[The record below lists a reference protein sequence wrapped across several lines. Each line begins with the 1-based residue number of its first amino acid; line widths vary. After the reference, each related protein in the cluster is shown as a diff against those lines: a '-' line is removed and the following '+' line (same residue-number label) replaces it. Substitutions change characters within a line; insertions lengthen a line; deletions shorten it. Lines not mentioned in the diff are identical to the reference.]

1 MSGLTPTH
9 LLLILA
15 VALIVIGPGKLP
27 EVGAALGKSIREFK
41 RATGDLTDTLTT
53 PQANPPAPQAP
64 PPAAYPSPAPYQP
77 APYQPAP
84 FEPVAGAV
92 APPPA
97 PLGYPAPAGNPA
109 AGPQSALAENVPVT
123 GTVVEPPPR
132 VG

>member
-9 LLLILA
+9 LLLILF

-41 RATGDLTDTLTT
+41 RATGDLTETLTST
-53 PQANPPAPQAP
+53 PQARPPTPAQVQA
-64 PPAAYPSPAPYQP
+64 PAAYPPPASYQP
-77 APYQPAP
+77 ALYQ
-84 FEPVAGAV
+84 PVAGAV

-109 AGPQSALAENVPVT
+109 AGPQSALAENAPVA
-123 GTVVEPPPR
+123 GTVVEPPPQ